1 MSKQLFNR
9 IVCVCTVCVMFL
21 SATSFQ
27 VFAESAQEFESQ
39 INELENQIADK
50 NNKINQSKQSAD
62 ELLDQIDLMQQ
73 QLNVYNEKIA
83 ALNKQIAEKNAIIN
97 QYQKEIDALQAEID
111 EANKKQAQLEDTI
124 ADTYDLLADRLCAN
138 YMAGETSVLEILLGA
153 GDFEDF
159 LTRLE
164 LVKQISDHDASLV
177 SDLQKDID
185 ELNQTKEKLDT
196 DKAAVEE
203 KQTSVQSERDTIAS
217 VRTEQKNAY
226 NTLDTKQAA
235 LENKNQQLQ
244 NTIAEQ
250 GDNVEDLEAKL
261 AQAEAEYDAWKAQ
274 GMESGSGTISGG
286 SSGGSSSSGGNYPVS
301 SKGMICPLQYS
312 NVTISAGWYGYA
324 NHKGIDFITRGATGN
339 TYGKE
344 IRAAADGVVYSAEYH
359 YSWGNN
365 VYINHGNGVYTR
377 YAHCSRM
384 VVSAGDTVKQGQVIA
399 YVGNTGNVS
408 PKPTA
413 SNPHAG
419 AHLHFEV
426 WVNGTRV
433 NPSPWLP

>member
-1 MSKQLFNR
+1 MSKHLFKR

-27 VFAESAQEFESQ
+27 VFAKSAQDFENQ
-39 INELENQIADK
+39 INDLENQIAAQNDK
-50 NNKINQSKQSAD
+50 IDQNQQSAD

-83 ALNKQIAEKNAIIN
+83 ALNKQIAEKNEIIN

-111 EANKKQAQLEDTI
+111 EADKKQAQLEDTI

-138 YMAGETSVLEILLGA
+138 YMAGDTSVLEILLGA

-177 SDLQKDID
+177 SDLQDDIN
-185 ELNQTKEKLDT
+185 ELNQVKEKRAA
-196 DKAAVEE
+196 DKAAAEE
-203 KQTSVQSERDTIAS
+203 KQATVQSERDAIAS
-217 VRTEQKNAY
+217 VRSEQKSASNTLETKQSALEQKNQ
-226 NTLDTKQAA
+226 T
-235 LENKNQQLQ
+235 LQ
-244 NTIAEQ
+244 NTIAAQGNNVDALEEQ
-250 GDNVEDLEAKL
+250 LAK
-261 AQAEAEYDAWKAQ
+261 AEAEYDAWKAQ
-274 GMESGSGTISGG
+274 GMESGSGSISGG
-286 SSGGSSSSGGNYPVS
+286 SSGSSSIGNYPVS

-384 VVSAGDTVKQGQVIA
+384 VVSAGQSVKQGQVIA

>member
-1 MSKQLFNR
+1 MSKQLFKR

-27 VFAESAQEFESQ
+27 VFAKSAQDFENQ
-39 INELENQIADK
+39 INDLENQIAAQNDK
-50 NNKINQSKQSAD
+50 IDQNQQSAD

-83 ALNKQIAEKNAIIN
+83 ALNKQIAEKNEIIN
-97 QYQKEIDALQAEID
+97 QYQKEIDTLQAEID

-177 SDLQKDID
+177 SDLQDDIN
-185 ELNQTKEKLDT
+185 ELNQTKEKLDA

-203 KQTSVQSERDTIAS
+203 KQTSVQSERDAIAS
-217 VRTEQKNAY
+217 VRSEQKNAY
-226 NTLDTKQAA
+226 NTLDTKQTA
-235 LENKNQQLQ
+235 LEDKNQSLQ
-244 NTIAEQ
+244 NLLASQ
-250 GDNVEDLEAKL
+250 GDTLSDLEADL
-261 AQAEAEYDAWKAQ
+261 AKAEAEYDAWKAQ
-274 GMESGSGTISGG
+274 GMESGSGSISGG
-286 SSGGSSSSGGNYPVS
+286 SSGGSSSIGNYPVS

-324 NHKGIDFITRGATGN
+324 KHKGIDFITRGATGN

-384 VVSAGDTVKQGQVIA
+384 VVSAGKSVKQGQVIA

-408 PKPTA
+408 PKPSA

>member
-1 MSKQLFNR
+1 MCALL
-9 IVCVCTVCVMFL
+9 L
-21 SATSFQ
+21 SATSFSA
-27 VFAESAQEFESQ
+27 FARSLDDIQDDIDKYSGQLEDSQSTEDEYAAQLAEIQ
-39 INELENQIADK
+39 ADLDVINKEIAKLNQQIADK
-50 NNKINQSKQSAD
+50 NK
-62 ELLDQIDLMQQ
+62 
-73 QLNVYNEKIA
+73 
-83 ALNKQIAEKNAIIN
+83 IIN
-97 QYQKEIDALQAEID
+97 QYQEEINTLQTQIDDAENRQKE
-111 EANKKQAQLEDTI
+111 LEEEM
-124 ADTYDLLADRLCAN
+124 LCAN

-164 LVKQISDHDASLV
+164 LVKQISEHDASLV
-177 SDLQKDID
+177 SGLQEDID
-185 ELNQTKEKLDT
+185 ELNQTKEKLDA

-203 KQTSVQSERDTIAS
+203 KQNTVKTERDAIAADRNEVQKARNLQTS
-217 VRTEQKNAY
+217 KENEAEQKKLN
-226 NTLDTKQAA
+226 QAA
-235 LENKNQQLQ
+235 YSDKLEQMLN
-244 NTIAEQ
+244 
-250 GDNVEDLEAKL
+250 DAK
-261 AQAEAEYDAWKAQ
+261 EEYDREKAKE
-274 GMESGSGTISGG
+274 MVSGSGSISGG
-286 SSGGSSSSGGNYPVS
+286 SSGGSSSIGNYPVS

-384 VVSAGDTVKQGQVIA
+384 IVSEGDKVQQGQVIA

-408 PKPTA
+408 PKPTT

>member
-1 MSKQLFNR
+1 MSKHLFKR

-27 VFAESAQEFESQ
+27 VFAKSAQDFENQ
-39 INELENQIADK
+39 INDLENQIAAQNDK
-50 NNKINQSKQSAD
+50 IDQNQQSAD

-83 ALNKQIAEKNAIIN
+83 ALNKQIAETNEIIN
-97 QYQKEIDALQAEID
+97 QYKKEIDALQAEID
-111 EANKKQAQLEDTI
+111 EADKKQAQLEDTI

-203 KQTSVQSERDTIAS
+203 KQTSVQSERDAIAS
-217 VRTEQKNAY
+217 VRSEQKSASNTLETKQSALEQKNQ
-226 NTLDTKQAA
+226 T
-235 LENKNQQLQ
+235 LQ
-244 NTIAEQ
+244 NTIAAQGNNVDALEEQ
-250 GDNVEDLEAKL
+250 LAK
-261 AQAEAEYDAWKAQ
+261 AEAEYDAWKAQ
-274 GMESGSGTISGG
+274 GMENGSGSISGG
-286 SSGGSSSSGGNYPVS
+286 SSGGSSSIGNYPVS

-384 VVSAGDTVKQGQVIA
+384 VVSAGQTVKQGQVIA

>member
-1 MSKQLFNR
+1 MSKHLFKR
-9 IVCVCTVCVMFL
+9 MVCICTVCVMFL

-27 VFAESAQEFESQ
+27 VFAKSAQDFENE
-39 INELENQIADK
+39 INDLENQIAAQ
-50 NNKINQSKQSAD
+50 NNKIDQNQQSAD

-83 ALNKQIAEKNAIIN
+83 ALNNQIAEKNEIIN

-111 EANKKQAQLEDTI
+111 EATEKQDNLEATI

-164 LVKQISDHDASLV
+164 LVKQISEHDASLV
-177 SDLQKDID
+177 SDLQDDIN
-185 ELNQTKEKLDT
+185 ELNQTKEKLDA
-196 DKAAVEE
+196 DKTAVEE
-203 KQTSVQSERDTIAS
+203 KQTTVQSERDAIAS
-217 VRTEQKNAY
+217 VRTEQKSAY
-226 NTLDTKQAA
+226 NTLDTKQSA
-235 LENKNQQLQ
+235 LEDKNQTLQ
-244 NTIAEQ
+244 NLLASQ
-250 GDNVEDLEAKL
+250 GDTLSDLEADL
-261 AQAEAEYDAWKAQ
+261 AKAEAEYDAWKAQ
-274 GMESGSGTISGG
+274 GMESGSGSISGG
-286 SSGGSSSSGGNYPVS
+286 SSGGSSSVGNYPVS

-324 NHKGIDFITRGATGN
+324 NHKGIDFITSGATGN

-384 VVSAGDTVKQGQVIA
+384 IVSPGQTVKQGQVIA
-399 YVGNTGNVS
+399 YVGNTGNVYPRPS
-408 PKPTA
+408 A

>member
-1 MSKQLFNR
+1 MSKQLFKR

-27 VFAESAQEFESQ
+27 VFAKSAQDFENQ
-39 INELENQIADK
+39 INDLENQIAAQND
-50 NNKINQSKQSAD
+50 KINQNQQSAD

-83 ALNKQIAEKNAIIN
+83 ALNKQIAEKNEIIN

-203 KQTSVQSERDTIAS
+203 KQTSVQSERDAIAS
-217 VRTEQKNAY
+217 VRSEQKSASNTLETKQSALEQKNQ
-226 NTLDTKQAA
+226 T
-235 LENKNQQLQ
+235 LQ
-244 NTIAEQ
+244 NTIAAQGNNVDALEEQ
-250 GDNVEDLEAKL
+250 LAK
-261 AQAEAEYDAWKAQ
+261 AEAEYDAWKAQ
-274 GMESGSGTISGG
+274 GMENGSGSISGG
-286 SSGGSSSSGGNYPVS
+286 SSGGSSSIGNYPVS

-384 VVSAGDTVKQGQVIA
+384 IVSPGQTVKQGQVIA
-399 YVGNTGNVS
+399 YVGNTGNVYPRPS
-408 PKPTA
+408 A

>member
-1 MSKQLFNR
+1 MSKHLFKR

-27 VFAESAQEFESQ
+27 VFAKSAQDFENQ
-39 INELENQIADK
+39 INDLENQIAAQNDK
-50 NNKINQSKQSAD
+50 IDQNQQSAD

-83 ALNKQIAEKNAIIN
+83 ALNKQIAEKNEIIN

-111 EANKKQAQLEDTI
+111 EADKKQAQLEDTI

-138 YMAGETSVLEILLGA
+138 YMAGDTSVLEILLGA

-177 SDLQKDID
+177 SDLQDDIN
-185 ELNQTKEKLDT
+185 ELNQVKEKRAA
-196 DKAAVEE
+196 DKAAAEE
-203 KQTSVQSERDTIAS
+203 KQATVQSERDAIAS
-217 VRTEQKNAY
+217 VRSEQKSASNTLETKQSALEQKNQ
-226 NTLDTKQAA
+226 T
-235 LENKNQQLQ
+235 LQ
-244 NTIAEQ
+244 NTIAAQGNNVDALEEQ
-250 GDNVEDLEAKL
+250 LAK
-261 AQAEAEYDAWKAQ
+261 AEAEYDAWKAQ
-274 GMESGSGTISGG
+274 GMESGSGSISGG
-286 SSGGSSSSGGNYPVS
+286 SSGSSSIGNYPVS

-384 VVSAGDTVKQGQVIA
+384 VVSAGQSVKQGQVIA

-408 PKPTA
+408 PKPSA

>member
-27 VFAESAQEFESQ
+27 VFAKSAQDFENE
-39 INELENQIADK
+39 INDLENQIAAQNDK
-50 NNKINQSKQSAD
+50 IDQNQQSAD

-97 QYQKEIDALQAEID
+97 QYQEEIDALQAEID
-111 EANKKQAQLEDTI
+111 EANKKQVQLEDTI

-203 KQTSVQSERDTIAS
+203 KQTSVQSERDAIAS
-217 VRTEQKNAY
+217 VRSEQKNAY
-226 NTLDTKQAA
+226 NTLDTKQTA
-235 LENKNQQLQ
+235 LEDKNQSLQ
-244 NTIAEQ
+244 ILLASQ
-250 GDNVEDLEAKL
+250 GDTLSDLEADL
-261 AQAEAEYDAWKAQ
+261 AKAEAEYDAWKAQ
-274 GMESGSGTISGG
+274 GMESGSGNISGG
-286 SSGGSSSSGGNYPVS
+286 GGNTGNYPVS
-301 SKGMICPLQYS
+301 SKGMIHPLQYP
-312 NVTISAGWYGYA
+312 NVYVSAGWYGYA
-324 NHKGIDFITRGATGN
+324 NHKGIDFCTRGAQGN
-339 TYGKE
+339 TWGKE
-344 IRAAADGVVYSAEYH
+344 IRAAADGTVYSAELH

-365 VYINHGNGVYTR
+365 VYINHGDGVYTR
-377 YAHCSRM
+377 YAHCSSI
-384 VVSAGDTVKQGQVIA
+384 VVSAGQEVKQGQVIA

-408 PKPTA
+408 PRPT
-413 SNPHAG
+413 SPTDKRG
-419 AHLHFEV
+419 SHLHFEV